1 MSEITHT
8 PPLPIASGA
17 RAEATLGNAAAPS
30 HAQLMA
36 ELGVRPRP
44 GWTSRLPRNLA
55 AFVTN
60 GKGMA
65 GIIILL
71 VLILTSLAAP
81 VFSDYNPTRRA
92 GKPSQPP
99 SVEHVLGTT
108 RMGKDVFTQL
118 VYGGRVSLG
127 VGFGAGVFAALIGL
141 ALGISAGYFGGRTDE
156 IITFFVN
163 VVLVLPGLPLI
174 IVIATMV
181 DQASPMVIGAVLALT
196 GWGWSARTIRTQ
208 TLSLRTREFV
218 LSAELMGERKW
229 RIILIEIFPNM
240 LSFFMGG
247 LVLGTIAAIL
257 AEAALEFIGLGDP
270 NAITWG
276 TMLFWAQNNMALQSG
291 AWWEIWP
298 PCIAIMLTGA
308 SLALVNFAVDEIT
321 NPQLKASRKIGLIRR
336 FLARR
341 GRSADVF

>member
-8 PPLPIASGA
+8 PPLSLTDRLNAEILAS
-17 RAEATLGNAAAPS
+17 RAPTQD
-30 HAQLMA
+30 QLMS
-36 ELGVRPRP
+36 ELKVRPRP
-44 GWTSRLPRNLA
+44 GWTGRLPPALA

-60 GKGMA
+60 PKGMA
-65 GIIILL
+65 G
-71 VLILTSLAAP
+71 VLILLALVLFS
-81 VFSDYNPTRRA
+81 VFGPMLSDYNPTRRA
-92 GKPSQPP
+92 GKPHVMP
-99 SVEHVLGTT
+99 SYEHVLGTT

-118 VYGGRVSLG
+118 AYGGRVSLA
-127 VGFGAGVFAALIGL
+127 VGFGAGISAALIGL
-141 ALGISAGYFGGRTDE
+141 AIGISAGYFGGRVDD
-156 IITFFVN
+156 ILTFFVN

-174 IVIATMV
+174 IVIATLV
-181 DQASPMVIGAVLALT
+181 EEASPIVIGTVLALT
-196 GWGWSARTIRTQ
+196 GWGWAARTIRTQ

-229 RIILIEIFPNM
+229 RIILVEIFPNM
-240 LSFFMGG
+240 LSFVMGG
-247 LVLGTIAAIL
+247 FVLGTIAAIL

-276 TMLFWAQNNMALQSG
+276 TMLFWAQNNMALQSN

-308 SLALVNFAVDEIT
+308 ALVLINFAVDEIT
-321 NPQLKASRKIGLIRR
+321 NPQLKASRRIGRIKR

>member
-1 MSEITHT
+1 MSELAHT
-8 PPLPIASGA
+8 PAFPL
-17 RAEATLGNAAAPS
+17 RAESAADLAAAAPS
-30 HAQLMA
+30 HPELMR

-44 GWTSRLPRNLA
+44 GWTANLPAGLA
-55 AFVTN
+55 SFLTN

-65 GIIILL
+65 GVIILL
-71 VLILTSLAAP
+71 VLVVMSAAAP
-81 VFSDYNPTRRA
+81 LLSDYNPNRRA
-92 GKPSQPP
+92 GKPHVMP
-99 SVEHVLGTT
+99 SYEHVLGTT
-108 RMGKDVFTQL
+108 RLGKDVFTQL
-118 VYGGRVSLG
+118 VYGGRV
-127 VGFGAGVFAALIGL
+127 GL

-156 IITFFVN
+156 IISFFVN

-181 DQASPMVIGAVLALT
+181 EAASPMVIGLVLALT
-196 GWGWSARTIRTQ
+196 GWGWAARTIRTQ

-218 LSAELMGERKW
+218 LSAELLGEKKW

-270 NAITWG
+270 NAVTWG
-276 TMLFWAQNNMALQSG
+276 TMLFWAQNNLALQSG

-308 SLALVNFAVDEIT
+308 ALVLVNFAVDEIT
-321 NPQLKASRKIGLIRR
+321 NPQLKASRKIGRIKR
-336 FLARR
+336 FLTRR
-341 GRSADVF
+341 GRGADVF

>member
-1 MSEITHT
+1 M
-8 PPLPIASGA
+8 
-17 RAEATLGNAAAPS
+17 AELTQTSSPSLADRLDAAIVDSSAPS
-30 HAQLMA
+30 QAELMA
-36 ELGVRPRP
+36 ELGVRPKP
-44 GWTSRLPRNLA
+44 GWTSRLHPSLA

-60 GKGMA
+60 KKGMT
-65 GIIILL
+65 G
-71 VLILTSLAAP
+71 VLILLALVLFSIFGP
-81 VFSDYNPTRRA
+81 MFSDYNPNRRA
-92 GKPSQPP
+92 GKPHVMP
-99 SVEHVLGTT
+99 SYEHVLGTT

-118 VYGGRVSLG
+118 AHGGRISLS

-141 ALGISAGYFGGRTDE
+141 SLGISAGYFGGRADD

-181 DQASPMVIGAVLALT
+181 ETASPWVIGLVLALT
-196 GWGWSARTIRTQ
+196 GWGWPARTIRTQ

-229 RIILIEIFPNM
+229 RIILVEIFPNM
-240 LSFFMGG
+240 LSFFVGG

-270 NAITWG
+270 NAVTWG
-276 TMLFWAQNNMALQSG
+276 TMLYWAQNNLALQSN

-308 SLALVNFAVDEIT
+308 ALVMVNFAVDEIT
-321 NPQLKASRKIGLIRR
+321 NPQLKASRKIGRIRR
-336 FLARR
+336 FLTRR

>member
-1 MSEITHT
+1 MTEITQPSSYSLT
-8 PPLPIASGA
+8 DRLDDAILAS
-17 RAEATLGNAAAPS
+17 AAPS
-30 HAQLMA
+30 QEQVAR
-36 ELGVRPRP
+36 ELRIKARP
-44 GWTSRLPRNLA
+44 GWTSRLRPGLA
-55 AFVTN
+55 AFATN
-60 GKGMA
+60 PKGMT
-65 GIIILL
+65 G
-71 VLILTSLAAP
+71 VLILLALILFSIFGP
-81 VFSDYNPTRRA
+81 MLSDYNPNRRA
-92 GKPSQPP
+92 GKPHVMP
-99 SVEHVLGTT
+99 SYEHVLGTT

-118 VYGGRVSLG
+118 AYGGRVSLT
-127 VGFGAGVFAALIGL
+127 VGFGAGFAAALIGL
-141 ALGISAGYFGGRTDE
+141 AVGISAGYFGGRVDD
-156 IITFFVN
+156 ILTFFVN

-181 DQASPMVIGAVLALT
+181 ETASPWVIGVVLAAT

-240 LSFFMGG
+240 LSFFMSG

-276 TMLFWAQNNMALQSG
+276 TMLFWAQNNLALQSN

-308 SLALVNFAVDEIT
+308 ALVMVNFSVDEIT
-321 NPQLKASRKIGLIRR
+321 NPQLRSARKIGLIRK
-336 FLARR
+336 FLRSR

>member
-8 PPLPIASGA
+8 PSFPL
-17 RAEATLGNAAAPS
+17 RAESAADMSMAAPN
-30 HAQLMA
+30 HHELMA
-36 ELGVRPRP
+36 ELGIKPSP
-44 GWTSRLPRNLA
+44 GWTANLPRGLA
-55 AFVTN
+55 SFLTN
-60 GKGMA
+60 GKGMI
-65 GIIILL
+65 GVIILA
-71 VLILTSLAAP
+71 VLILMSAAAP
-81 VFSDYNPTRRA
+81 LLSEYNPNRRA
-92 GKPSQPP
+92 GGPHVQPSY
-99 SVEHVLGTT
+99 EHVLGTT

-118 VYGGRVSLG
+118 VYGGRISLG
-127 VGFGAGVFAALIGL
+127 VGLGAGAFAALIGL
-141 ALGISAGYFGGRTDE
+141 ALGISAGYFGGRVDDV
-156 IITFFVN
+156 ITFLVN

-181 DQASPMVIGAVLALT
+181 EQASPMVIGLVLALT
-196 GWGWSARTIRTQ
+196 GWGWAARTIRTQ
-208 TLSLRTREFV
+208 TLTLRTREFV
-218 LSAELMGERKW
+218 LAAELMGEKKW

-240 LSFFMGG
+240 LSFFMSG

-276 TMLFWAQNNMALQSG
+276 TMLFWAQNNLALQSG

-308 SLALVNFAVDEIT
+308 ALVLVNFAVDEIT
-321 NPQLKASRKIGLIRR
+321 NPQLKSSRKIGKIKR
-336 FLARR
+336 FLIRR

>member
-1 MSEITHT
+1 MTEITQPSSYSLT
-8 PPLPIASGA
+8 DRLDEAVLAS
-17 RAEATLGNAAAPS
+17 AAPS
-30 HAQLMA
+30 QTQLMQ
-36 ELGVRPRP
+36 ELRIKARP
-44 GWTSRLPRNLA
+44 GWVSCLPPGLA

-60 GKGMA
+60 PKGMT
-65 GIIILL
+65 G
-71 VLILTSLAAP
+71 VLILLALVLFS
-81 VFSDYNPTRRA
+81 VFGPMLSDYNPNRRA
-92 GKPSQPP
+92 GKPHVMP
-99 SVEHVLGTT
+99 SYEHVLGTT

-118 VYGGRVSLG
+118 AHGGRVSLA
-127 VGFGAGVFAALIGL
+127 VGFGAGFTAALIGL
-141 ALGISAGYFGGRTDE
+141 AVGISAGYFGGRVDD
-156 IITFFVN
+156 ILTFFVN

-181 DQASPMVIGAVLALT
+181 ETASPWVIGVVLAAT

-240 LSFFMGG
+240 LSFFMSG

-276 TMLFWAQNNMALQSG
+276 TMLFWAQNNLALQSN

-308 SLALVNFAVDEIT
+308 ALVMVNFSVDEIT
-321 NPQLKASRKIGLIRR
+321 NPQLRSARKIGLIRK
-336 FLARR
+336 FLTSR

>member
-1 MSEITHT
+1 MSELTQT
-8 PPLPIASGA
+8 PALSQPL
-17 RAEATLGNAAAPS
+17 RAESAAYGFHPPS
-30 HAQLMA
+30 QAELMA
-36 ELGVRPRP
+36 ELGLKSRP
-44 GWTSRLPRNLA
+44 GWTSRLPSGLA

-60 GKGMA
+60 GKGMV
-65 GIIILL
+65 GVIILL
-71 VLILTSLAAP
+71 ALILTALFAP
-81 VFSDYNPTRRA
+81 LLTSYDPNRRA
-92 GKPSQPP
+92 GKPHVQPGY
-99 SVEHVLGTT
+99 EHVLGTT

-118 VYGGRVSLG
+118 VYGGRVSLA
-127 VGFGAGVFAALIGL
+127 VGMGAGLAAAMIGL
-141 ALGISAGYFGGRTDE
+141 ALGISAGYFGGRTDD

-181 DQASPMVIGAVLALT
+181 ETAGPMVIGLVLALT
-196 GWGWSARTIRTQ
+196 GWGWAARTIRTQ
-208 TLSLRTREFV
+208 TLALRAREFV
-218 LSAELMGERKW
+218 LSAELMGEKKW

-240 LSFFMGG
+240 LSFVMGG

-270 NAITWG
+270 NAVTWG
-276 TMLFWAQNNMALQSG
+276 TMLYWGQKNLALQSG

-308 SLALVNFAVDEIT
+308 ALVLVNFAVDEIT
-321 NPQLKASRKIGLIRR
+321 NPQLKASRKIGRIKR
-336 FLARR
+336 FLSRR

>member
-1 MSEITHT
+1 MSELTQT
-8 PPLPIASGA
+8 PALSQPL
-17 RAEATLGNAAAPS
+17 RAESAAHGFHPPS
-30 HAQLMA
+30 QAELMA
-36 ELGVRPRP
+36 ELGLKSRP
-44 GWTSRLPRNLA
+44 GWTSRLPSGLA

-60 GKGMA
+60 GKGMV
-65 GIIILL
+65 GVIILL
-71 VLILTSLAAP
+71 ALILTALFAP
-81 VFSDYNPTRRA
+81 MLTSYDPNRRA
-92 GKPSQPP
+92 GKPHVQPGY
-99 SVEHVLGTT
+99 EHVLGTT

-118 VYGGRVSLG
+118 VYGGRVSLA
-127 VGFGAGVFAALIGL
+127 VGIGAGLAAAMIGL
-141 ALGISAGYFGGRTDE
+141 ALGISAGYFGGRTDD

-181 DQASPMVIGAVLALT
+181 ETAGPMVIGLVLALT
-196 GWGWSARTIRTQ
+196 GWGWAARTIRTQ
-208 TLSLRTREFV
+208 TLALRAREFV
-218 LSAELMGERKW
+218 LSAELMGEKKW

-240 LSFFMGG
+240 LSFVMGG

-270 NAITWG
+270 NAVTWG
-276 TMLFWAQNNMALQSG
+276 TMLYWGQKNLALQSG

-308 SLALVNFAVDEIT
+308 ALVLVNFAVDEIT
-321 NPQLKASRKIGLIRR
+321 NPQLKASRKIGRIRR
-336 FLARR
+336 FLSRR

>member
-1 MSEITHT
+1 MTEITQSSRYSLT
-8 PPLPIASGA
+8 DRLDEAILAS
-17 RAEATLGNAAAPS
+17 AAPS
-30 HAQLMA
+30 QEQVMN
-36 ELGVRPRP
+36 ELGIKGRP
-44 GWTSRLPRNLA
+44 GWTSRLPPGLA
-55 AFVTN
+55 AFATN
-60 GKGMA
+60 PKGMT
-65 GIIILL
+65 G
-71 VLILTSLAAP
+71 VLILLALILFSIFGP
-81 VFSDYNPTRRA
+81 MMSDYNPNRRA
-92 GKPSQPP
+92 GKPHVMP
-99 SVEHVLGTT
+99 SYEHVLGTT

-118 VYGGRVSLG
+118 AYGGRVSLA
-127 VGFGAGVFAALIGL
+127 VGFGAGLAAALIGL
-141 ALGISAGYFGGRTDE
+141 AVGISAGYFGGRVDD
-156 IITFFVN
+156 ILTFFVN

-181 DQASPMVIGAVLALT
+181 ESASPWVIGVVLAAT

-240 LSFFMGG
+240 LSFFMSG

-276 TMLFWAQNNMALQSG
+276 TMLFWAQNNLALQSN

-308 SLALVNFAVDEIT
+308 ALVMVNFSVDEIT
-321 NPQLKASRKIGLIRR
+321 NPQLRASRKIGLIRK
-336 FLARR
+336 FLRSR